1 MTRTLT
7 IAAMLAVS
15 GCADIQTLGASAIQH
30 RQVMNDLQTR
40 ASLHALCDISI
51 GSYFRELRGQEKRFV
66 AGICSGGEV
75 ERLEAS
81 E

>member
-1 MTRTLT
+1 MKPAIIL
-7 IAAMLAVS
+7 AALALA
-15 GCADIQTLGASAIQH
+15 GCAEVQVWSAQAIER
-30 RQVMNDLQTR
+30 RQLMNDLQTR

-51 GSYFRELRGQEKRFV
+51 GSYFRELRTPERRFV

-75 ERLEAS
+75 EQLEAP